1 MENARALDDRLRKI
15 IREVSDS
22 TGREMKQ
29 RLVEDVVQKVEE
41 NNSTELKQF
50 LMTLNR
56 ALKKI

>member
-29 RLVEDVVQKVEE
+29 HLVEDLVQKVEE
-41 NNSTELKQF
+41 NSLNELKQF

>member
-29 RLVEDVVQKVEE
+29 HLVENVVQKVEE
-41 NNSTELKQF
+41 NNSNELKQF

>member
-22 TGREMKQ
+22 TGREIKRDLIQ
-29 RLVEDVVQKVEE
+29 ELARVVSE
-41 NNSTELKQF
+41 NQAREIYDLLT
-50 LMTLNR
+50 TLNR

>member
-15 IREVSDS
+15 IKEVSDS

-29 RLVEDVVQKVEE
+29 NLVEDLVQKVEE
-41 NNSTELKQF
+41 NSLNEFKQF

>member
-15 IREVSDS
+15 IKEVSDS

-29 RLVEDVVQKVEE
+29 HLVEDLIQKVEE
-41 NNSTELKQF
+41 NSFNELKQL

-56 ALKKI
+56 ALKRI

>member
-15 IREVSDS
+15 IKEVSDS

-29 RLVEDVVQKVEE
+29 HLVEDLVQKVEQ
-41 NNSTELKQF
+41 NNLNELKQF